1 MADFM
6 AAELADF
13 VERWPDKAQL
23 LYKFSGWTL
32 HKDMRVE
39 DEELDPGSAGGG
51 WRCRPP
57 REPHHAGCY
66 AAHLPRTLPPFGQ
79 GQQALFLLTGDELLA
94 PLPGTPQSTLQRAAP
109 QAGG

>member
-1 MADFM
+1 M

-39 DEELDPGSAGGG
+39 DGELDDASVEALEEDGDAA
-51 WRCRPP
+51 RP
-57 REPHHAGCY
+57 AC
-66 AAHLPRTLPPFGQ
+66 
-79 GQQALFLLTGDELLA
+79 LA
-94 PLPGTPQSTLQRAAP
+94 STRAVIAE
-109 QAGG
+109 

>member
-1 MADFM
+1 M

-39 DEELDPGSAGGG
+39 DEELDPSSAGGG

-57 REPHHAGCY
+57 REPHHAGWY
-66 AAHLPRTLPPFGQ
+66 AAHQPRTLPPFGQ
-79 GQQALFLLTGDELLA
+79 GQQALFLLTGDDLLA

>member
-23 LYKFSGWTL
+23 LYKSSGWTL

-57 REPHHAGCY
+57 REPHHAGWY

-79 GQQALFLLTGDELLA
+79 GQQALLA
-94 PLPGTPQSTLQRAAP
+94 PLPGTPQSTLQRATP